1 MKLRRQK
8 ETTTYKTHFFSALC
22 RSLYVNCSQ
31 ILVNTLFVKTVGA
44 KSYSQLY
51 FFAGVAALFYFVYF
65 AFRGHNAA
73 FKVYRVVLGLS
84 LLASVLYFL
93 EPFSSPLAP
102 FNVPLLYL
110 FAVSVSVVDLIGP
123 TLGPAILQWSVNPAI
138 FREVYQRIVAAELL
152 ARISAA
158 AMVWI
163 VSQHQQLNF
172 CYPIS
177 WLVLVLHFVFF
188 NITVWQLRR
197 TERKSKIRTLP
208 SAVSETIN
216 KSVQFIVSN
225 PLVRAAIA
233 ITIWAYSTQFLIEF
247 LFYQTADARFS
258 SHEQYASFL
267 SALTVFM
274 TALALVFQHLVGK
287 NLTKR
292 LQLTTLF
299 SLQPINILIFG
310 CADLFVAPFWP
321 QALLMVTYSPLNRS
335 VQLPVSRQCR

>member
-65 AFRGHNAA
+65 ALRGHNSA

-102 FNVPLLYL
+102 FNVPLLYF

-163 VSQHQQLNF
+163 VSQYQHLNF

-177 WLVLVLHFVFF
+177 WLFLVLHFVLF

-197 TERKSKIRTLP
+197 TERKSKVKILP

-247 LFYQTADARFS
+247 IFYQTADARFS
-258 SHEQYASFL
+258 SHEQYASF
-267 SALTVFM
+267 
-274 TALALVFQHLVGK
+274 
-287 NLTKR
+287 
-292 LQLTTLF
+292 
-299 SLQPINILIFG
+299 
-310 CADLFVAPFWP
+310 
-321 QALLMVTYSPLNRS
+321 
-335 VQLPVSRQCR
+335 